1 MADNFH
7 EEEVLGKA
15 CDARLMRRLLAY
27 LSPYRRVVFFALI
40 AIFFFGLLQA
50 VPPYLMKV
58 EIDRYLDP
66 TKQQPI
72 IPFLA
77 HLLSP
82 DPRTGILQIAFAIFV
97 PTVLLTFILQF
108 AQTFA
113 MQLVGQK
120 VMYDLRKQ
128 LFEHLQRLQMS

>member
-15 CDARLMRRLLAY
+15 YDARLMRRLLAY

-50 VPPYLMKV
+50 VPPYLLKL

-66 TKQQPI
+66 TKHHPF
-72 IPFLA
+72 PHFLA
-77 HLLSP
+77 HFLST
-82 DPRTGILQIAFAIFV
+82 DPRIGILQIAFAVFL
-97 PTVLLTFILQF
+97 PTVLLTFIL
-108 AQTFA
+108 
-113 MQLVGQK
+113 
-120 VMYDLRKQ
+120 
-128 LFEHLQRLQMS
+128 H